1 MPKMSYR
8 GRILII
14 NNLVASSLWHRFT
27 CVDPPVQLL
36 TKIQAILVDF
46 FWDKLHWVPQNVLF
60 LPKEEGGHGL
70 VHLQSRIATFRLQ
83 FVQKTVSWFSSILNG
98 VLLHMRFYIILRVW
112 DWIRLSFLW
121 TH

>member
-1 MPKMSYR
+1 MEMFSAKMSYR

-14 NNLVASSLWHRFT
+14 NNLVASSLWHRFA

-46 FWDKLHWVPQNVLF
+46 FWDKLLGSHRMCLF

-70 VHLQSRIATFRLQ
+70 IHLQSRIATFRLQ
-83 FVQKTVSWFSSILNG
+83 FVAQKLLVGFS
-98 VLLHMRFYIILRVW
+98 
-112 DWIRLSFLW
+112 
-121 TH
+121 